1 LVGIFPFDRDIWGAE
16 KEGVAMKAEIR
27 QYIVEELELDD
38 EETIVMLL
46 DSYTES
52 LNKNLELLRES
63 LQAGNITEAVGVAH
77 AMKGASANIGA
88 QPFFEVCRA
97 IELVLKSGD
106 VATGKKLLGDL
117 LAMHEAFL
125 REAL

>member
-1 LVGIFPFDRDIWGAE
+1 
-16 KEGVAMKAEIR
+16 MKAEIR

-52 LNKNLELLRES
+52 LNKNLELLQEN
-63 LQAGNITEAVGVAH
+63 LQAGNTAEAAGVAH

-97 IELVLKSGD
+97 IEFALKSGD

-117 LAMHEAFL
+117 LAMREAFL